1 MADEKSSVPA
11 TAPASSPAVRQTLLD
26 RQALER
32 VLARA
37 AELQGAGALPAS
49 SDLISE
55 SQLLEIGSEVGISS
69 AMLNQALAEE
79 RTRVTV
85 PEERGLVAQIAGAS
99 FATATRTVPGTPRD
113 VLATIDA
120 WMQRDECLQVQRRF
134 SDRITWEPQRGLFGK
149 LRRTVNVSGRGY
161 YLMDA
166 GQVSATVL
174 PVDASR
180 VVVRLDADIS
190 ASRSRRVGMGGFV
203 ATVGAVASGVLGL
216 GLVVAHLPLVIAAG
230 AAVLPFAGGSLAA
243 YRLAR
248 THRTVLSSAQLAL
261 EQVLDRLEHGEFER
275 PAGGGLLG
283 AIAPRPKLPR
293 Q

>member
-1 MADEKSSVPA
+1 MADEKSSLPA
-11 TAPASSPAVRQTLLD
+11 AAPAVRQTLLD
-26 RQALER
+26 RPALER

-37 AELQGAGALPAS
+37 AELQGAGAIPES
-49 SDLISE
+49 SDLLSE
-55 SQLLEIGSEVGISS
+55 SQLLEIGSEVGLSP

-166 GQVSATVL
+166 GQVSATAL
-174 PVDASR
+174 PVDATR
-180 VVVRLDADIS
+180 VVVRLDADIH
-190 ASRSRRVGMGGFV
+190 ASRARRVGMGGFL
-203 ATVGAVASGVLGL
+203 AAMGAAASGILGL
-216 GLVVAHLPLVIAAG
+216 GLIVAHLPLFIAAG
-230 AAVLPFAGGSLAA
+230 AAVIPFAGGSLAA

-248 THRTVLSSAQLAL
+248 THRSVLSSVQLAL

-275 PAGGGLLG
+275 PGGLLG
-283 AIAPRPKLPR
+283 SIAPRPKLPR
-293 Q
+293 R

>member
-1 MADEKSSVPA
+1 MADEKSSLPA
-11 TAPASSPAVRQTLLD
+11 PAPASAAVSAVRPKLLD

-37 AELQGAGALPAS
+37 AELQGAGAIPES

-55 SQLLEIGSEVGISS
+55 SQLLEIGSEVGIGS

-99 FATATRTVPGTPRD
+99 FATATRTVSGTPRD
-113 VLATIDA
+113 VLATIDT

-149 LRRTVNVSGRGY
+149 IKRTVNVSGRGY
-161 YLMDA
+161 YLVDA

-174 PVDASR
+174 PVDNTR
-180 VVVRLDADIS
+180 VVVRLDADIH
-190 ASRSRRVGMGGFV
+190 ASRARRVGMGGV
-203 ATVGAVASGVLGL
+203 LAGVGAVASGLLGL
-216 GLVVAHLPLVIAAG
+216 GLVVAHLPLIIAAG

-248 THRTVLSSAQLAL
+248 THRSVLASVQLAL
-261 EQVLDRLEHGEFER
+261 EQILDRLEHGELDR
-275 PAGGGLLG
+275 SGGLLG
-283 AIAPRPKLPR
+283 AISPRPRLTR
-293 Q
+293 

>member
-1 MADEKSSVPA
+1 MADEKSSIPAPAPA
-11 TAPASSPAVRQTLLD
+11 TVPAVRHTLLD
-26 RQALER
+26 RQALDR

-37 AELQGAGALPAS
+37 AELQGAGAIPES

-55 SQLLEIGSEVGISS
+55 SQLLEIGKEVGISS

-99 FATATRTVPGTPRD
+99 FATATRTVPGAPRD

-161 YLMDA
+161 YLVDA

-174 PVDASR
+174 PVDSAR
-180 VVVRLDADIS
+180 VVVRLDADIR
-190 ASRSRRVGMGGFV
+190 ASRARRVGIGGV
-203 ATVGAVASGVLGL
+203 LVGMGAVASGLLGL
-216 GLVVAHLPLVIAAG
+216 GLVVAHLPLLIAAG

-243 YRLAR
+243 YRVAR
-248 THRTVLSSAQLAL
+248 THRSVLASVQLAL
-261 EQVLDRLEHGEFER
+261 EQILDRLEHGEVDR
-275 PAGGGLLG
+275 SGGLLG
-283 AIAPRPKLPR
+283 AISPRPRLTR
-293 Q
+293 